1 MSETRLEDAL
11 IEAVNCMSDPSL
23 EDAAFAAA
31 KDAGEWARTVEERLK
46 SPLLMLRAD
55 TRASIVNAPRE
66 LTFHD
71 RVFLAALTGSAASTT
86 WSPSYIIER
95 ARAIADEAVRDD
107 A

>member
-11 IEAVNCMSDPSL
+11 
-23 EDAAFAAA
+23 
-31 KDAGEWARTVEERLK
+31 

-71 RVFLAALTGSAASTT
+71 RVFLAALTGTACGHGT
-86 WSPSYIIER
+86 PSDIVVR
-95 ARAIADEAVRDD
+95 ARAIADEAVRDV
-107 A
+107 